1 MADATSCDLSRPCSK
16 TRLRPSPACQVK
28 DDEGFQG
35 VRLSRDL
42 VNVAGQALT
51 ANLAVLGGHCL
62 PFSEK
67 AKYAWAHFQRQ
78 VCFCRLGGGC
88 SQLLPGPDA

>member
-1 MADATSCDLSRPCSK
+1 MANATSCDLSRPCSK
-16 TRLRPSPACQVK
+16 PRPRPSLACQVE

-42 VNVAGQALT
+42 VKVAGQALT

-62 PFSEK
+62 PVSEK
-67 AKYAWAHFQRQ
+67 AKYACARFQRK
-78 VCFCRLGGGC
+78 VCFCRSWGGC